1 MKKKEILPMKEVE
14 WLVLHCSAT
23 RCNKS
28 FTFEDLKRCHRA
40 KGYAYDCGYHWYIT
54 RDGEYHEGRPEWIA
68 GAHVRHYSQHAIGI
82 CYEGGLDEKG
92 RPADTRTEAQ
102 KAAILF
108 LLKDLKKDYPN
119 AKVVGHRDFP
129 NVRKE
134 CPCFDVASD
143 PDYRQLNLD

>member
-1 MKKKEILPMKEVE
+1 MDQNRKDLENRCNRDYN
-14 WLVLHCSAT
+14 CSGNT
-23 RCNKS
+23 RCSKL
-28 FTFEDLKRCHRA
+28 TFEDLKRCHRA

-68 GAHVRHYSQHAIGI
+68 GAHVKHYNQHAIGI

-129 NVRKE
+129 NVKKE
-134 CPCFDVASD
+134 CPCLDVASD

>member
-54 RDGEYHEGRPEWIA
+54 PTPAPRP
-68 GAHVRHYSQHAIGI
+68 
-82 CYEGGLDEKG
+82 
-92 RPADTRTEAQ
+92 
-102 KAAILF
+102 
-108 LLKDLKKDYPN
+108 
-119 AKVVGHRDFP
+119 
-129 NVRKE
+129 RKPPSSS
-134 CPCFDVASD
+134 C
-143 PDYRQLNLD
+143 

>member
-1 MKKKEILPMKEVE
+1 MKEVE

-68 GAHVRHYSQHAIGI
+68 GAHVKHYNQHAIGI

-92 RPADTRTEAQ
+92 RPADTRTPAQ
-102 KAAILF
+102 RAALIA
-108 LLKDLKKDYPN
+108 LLRSLKIDYPD
-119 AKVVGHRDFP
+119 AEIMGHCELEGVHKACPSFSCSEYRDYF
-129 NVRKE
+129 E
-134 CPCFDVASD
+134 SIDM
-143 PDYRQLNLD
+143 LNQ

>member
-54 RDGEYHEGRPEWIA
+54 RDGEYHEGRPE
-68 GAHVRHYSQHAIGI
+68 
-82 CYEGGLDEKG
+82 
-92 RPADTRTEAQ
+92 
-102 KAAILF
+102 
-108 LLKDLKKDYPN
+108 
-119 AKVVGHRDFP
+119 
-129 NVRKE
+129 
-134 CPCFDVASD
+134 
-143 PDYRQLNLD
+143 

>member
-14 WLVLHCSAT
+14 WLALHCSST

-54 RDGEYHEGRPEWIA
+54 
-68 GAHVRHYSQHAIGI
+68 
-82 CYEGGLDEKG
+82 L
-92 RPADTRTEAQ
+92 
-102 KAAILF
+102 

-134 CPCFDVASD
+134 CPCLDVASD
-143 PDYRQLNLD
+143 PDYRLLNLD

>member
-1 MKKKEILPMKEVE
+1 MARPPLQRHPLQQILHV
-14 WLVLHCSAT
+14 
-23 RCNKS
+23 R
-28 FTFEDLKRCHRA
+28 
-40 KGYAYDCGYHWYIT
+40 
-54 RDGEYHEGRPEWIA
+54 RPEA
-68 GAHVRHYSQHAIGI
+68 LSPRPHVKHYNQHAIGI

-129 NVRKE
+129 NVKKE

>member
-14 WLVLHCSAT
+14 WLVLHSSAT

-54 RDGEYHEGRPEWIA
+54 RDGEYHEG
-68 GAHVRHYSQHAIGI
+68 

-108 LLKDLKKDYPN
+108 LLKDLKNDYPN

-129 NVRKE
+129 NVKKE
-134 CPCFDVASD
+134 CPCLDVASD

>member
-1 MKKKEILPMKEVE
+1 L
-14 WLVLHCSAT
+14 
-23 RCNKS
+23 
-28 FTFEDLKRCHRA
+28 
-40 KGYAYDCGYHWYIT
+40 
-54 RDGEYHEGRPEWIA
+54 
-68 GAHVRHYSQHAIGI
+68 IGI

-92 RPADTRTEAQ
+92 RPADTRTKAQ

-134 CPCFDVASD
+134 CPCLDVASD

>member
-1 MKKKEILPMKEVE
+1 M
-14 WLVLHCSAT
+14 
-23 RCNKS
+23 
-28 FTFEDLKRCHRA
+28 
-40 KGYAYDCGYHWYIT
+40 
-54 RDGEYHEGRPEWIA
+54 
-68 GAHVRHYSQHAIGI
+68 IGI

-143 PDYRQLNLD
+143 PDYRLLNLD